1 MNATL
6 SPISPNSCQNS
17 VIATLFILFLGLTPS
32 LLSLWLMRQADAR
45 GQERLRLAMD
55 AFATR
60 GLPLRLQPDQHYVE
74 GMGYVIGDFTCRF
87 NARSSQI
94 RCAIN
99 PSGPCQDCFHYQQQ
113 PLED

>member
-1 MNATL
+1 
-6 SPISPNSCQNS
+6 

-45 GQERLRLAMD
+45 GQARLRLAMD

-60 GLPLRLQPDQHYVE
+60 GMPLRLQPDQHYVE
-74 GMGYVIGDFTCRF
+74 GIGYIIGDFTCRF
-87 NARSSQI
+87 NARSNQI

-99 PSGPCQDCFHYQQQ
+99 PFGPCQDCSHYQQK